1 MDNSLLLS
9 WVFLTLSRGQSYLE
23 AAVTSWSDDFIQIGH
38 KNAHVLCIR
47 KCPQTTNPLN
57 TLVGHMGIGWVFP
70 GEMGWGCQTCATW
83 GGDLAG
89 LRVSPALP
97 GWVRKFSLDTE
108 ESSPSV
114 RVQRMRKRAGLSTL
128 CPSLALIMEKNFF
141 FFKESNCDLKH
152 AKQCSLFN
160 KHFAYCHKQYRFATV
175 IYVRTRCVDD
185 SVYCGHSLSRWGI
198 PTSSVGEKA
207 A

>member
-9 WVFLTLSRGQSYLE
+9 WVFLTLSRGRSYLE

-47 KCPQTTNPLN
+47 KRPQTTNPLN

-97 GWVRKFSLDTE
+97 GWVRMFSLDTE

-128 CPSLALIMEKNFF
+128 CPSLSLIMEKNFF
-141 FFKESNCDLKH
+141 FLKRVIVILSMQSNARYLI
-152 AKQCSLFN
+152 STL
-160 KHFAYCHKQYRFATV
+160 
-175 IYVRTRCVDD
+175 
-185 SVYCGHSLSRWGI
+185 
-198 PTSSVGEKA
+198 PTA
-207 A
+207 ASNIVLPLWFMSEQGVLMIQSTAGTP

>member
-47 KCPQTTNPLN
+47 KRPQTTNPLN

-89 LRVSPALP
+89 LRVSSSATGLGEEVFTWHRRKQPIKWECKEWGSRLVSAPCALHWP
-97 GWVRKFSLDTE
+97 WLWKKT
-108 ESSPSV
+108 
-114 RVQRMRKRAGLSTL
+114 
-128 CPSLALIMEKNFF
+128 FF

-152 AKQCSLFN
+152 AK
-160 KHFAYCHKQYRFATV
+160 
-175 IYVRTRCVDD
+175 
-185 SVYCGHSLSRWGI
+185 
-198 PTSSVGEKA
+198 
-207 A
+207 

>member
-38 KNAHVLCIR
+38 KNAHELFIR

-108 ESSPSV
+108 ESSPSSESA
-114 RVQRMRKRAGLSTL
+114 KNEEAGWSQHPVPFTGLDYG
-128 CPSLALIMEKNFF
+128 KNFF
-141 FFKESNCDLKH
+141 FFTESNCDLKH
-152 AKQCSLFN
+152 AK
-160 KHFAYCHKQYRFATV
+160 
-175 IYVRTRCVDD
+175 
-185 SVYCGHSLSRWGI
+185 
-198 PTSSVGEKA
+198 
-207 A
+207 